1 LNPRQNRLRRDVPVA
16 VLVALFGVGA
26 ALFTPAFEAL
36 VPDIVPQSQLAAAN
50 ALDQFVRPMMLR
62 LVGPALGGV
71 LVAGV
76 GTGVAFAVDAATFLV
91 AVAAVAFMRPH
102 PHIRSEQLGSSIGAI
117 AEGLRFV
124 RRRVWL
130 WGTLASAAVAYL
142 VFMGPAEVLLPYV
155 IKNEIGGSARDLG
168 LVFAAGGTGAIAA
181 ALVMGQRGQP
191 RRDVTVMYATWTLAT
206 LAVAGYGLATAT
218 WQLMLAPQ
226 LQPHS
231 ERAPHSSEQR
241 RSAAQS
247 RSAPSSCPACATSN
261 AAEQTTSTLVGERG
275 GDGCSTRLSSQGA
288 EGVGRYRTA
297 PAGSSLA

>member
-1 LNPRQNRLRRDVPVA
+1 MPVA
-16 VLVALFGVGA
+16 SSSAGALPLTGALAFWHLVVLVALFGVGA
-26 ALFTPAFEAL
+26 AFFTPAFEAL

-218 WQLMLAPQ
+218 WQLMLAPSCSRIRNAR
-226 LQPHS
+226 HT
-231 ERAPHSSEQR
+231 R
-241 RSAAQS
+241 RSSGDRRRSHARRPLPARHARHRTRPS
-247 RSAPSSCPACATSN
+247 RRPA
-261 AAEQTTSTLVGERG
+261 
-275 GDGCSTRLSSQGA
+275 LSSASG
-288 EGVGRYRTA
+288 EGTA
-297 PAGSSLA
+297 ARRG